1 MQVNSSS
8 RWQLEFVVKFVNCFS
23 LTFWPYQV
31 NQDGFLLQADI
42 LHAAQVWNLS
52 FWLLYYQSMFVSTNT
67 RWFCSFFHEWIREK
81 PVRKIWW
88 QSQGI
93 PALKFCRPNGNHRE
107 KTAILAWK
115 QNFYDV
121 RIHAKVVTFSRGR
134 YNWRAFIFHIKRVFW
149 RFVRIQ
155 SDRNQKVKHD
165 ILHDL
170 TDQKIQLLRES

>member
-1 MQVNSSS
+1 
-8 RWQLEFVVKFVNCFS
+8 
-23 LTFWPYQV
+23 
-31 NQDGFLLQADI
+31 
-42 LHAAQVWNLS
+42 
-52 FWLLYYQSMFVSTNT
+52 MFVSTNT

-93 PALKFCRPNGNHRE
+93 PALKFCRHNGNHRE

-121 RIHAKVVTFSRGR
+121 RIHSKVVTFSRGR

-149 RFVRIQ
+149 CFVRIQ

-170 TDQKIQLLRES
+170 TDQKIQLLRESYYLPRDWHFFLFKLKAKVTKSLDIPFINCYFYAIISQTLLPKRKMFWYNGNNCM

>member
-1 MQVNSSS
+1 
-8 RWQLEFVVKFVNCFS
+8 
-23 LTFWPYQV
+23 
-31 NQDGFLLQADI
+31 
-42 LHAAQVWNLS
+42 
-52 FWLLYYQSMFVSTNT
+52 MFVSTNT

-115 QNFYDV
+115 QNCYDV

-149 RFVRIQ
+149 CFVRIQ
-155 SDRNQKVKHD
+155 SDRNQRVKHD

-170 TDQKIQLLRES
+170 TDQKRQRWRNHLTSLLLIVIFMLLFLKISYPREKCSDITVTTACNIIFRY

>member
-1 MQVNSSS
+1 MTLSGELGRISFTSWYSSCSASVEFIILVTLLLEHVCFYKYLVILLFFPWMDQRKTSEEDLVTKSRHSSS
-8 RWQLEFVVKFVNCFS
+8 EV
-23 LTFWPYQV
+23 
-31 NQDGFLLQADI
+31 LQ
-42 LHAAQVWNLS
+42 
-52 FWLLYYQSMFVSTNT
+52 T
-67 RWFCSFFHEWIREK
+67 
-81 PVRKIWW
+81 
-88 QSQGI
+88 
-93 PALKFCRPNGNHRE
+93 NGNHRE

-149 RFVRIQ
+149 CFVRIQ
-155 SDRNQKVKHD
+155 SDRNQRVKHD